1 MKRLKPVLY
10 DIMELLHS
18 ENYRK
23 EEGEGTEKGE
33 GREGEEKYKSFWKK
47 VGNI

>member
-1 MKRLKPVLY
+1 MNQKT
-10 DIMELLHS
+10 S
-18 ENYRK
+18 ERASAATRK